1 MRPAPE
7 PGVTSWVDSLDV
19 ADIWLT
25 VVTAAELMCGVAR
38 LPNGRRRRELRAK
51 VDGLLAE
58 DFQDRI
64 LPFDALAATHYADI
78 VADRERSGLQI
89 SMAYGQ
95 IAAIAATGTPD
106 SRRATSV
113 TSLTP
118 ASTSSIR
125 GIWQHRNHLA
135 SNDARRLRN
144 GVSETRCSTAVC
156 LGRVG
161 RHGSSRWFRRDVGS
175 MSGVRGS
182 LGLPA
187 DYGERYLAPTR

>member
-1 MRPAPE
+1 MIVLDTNVVSELMRPAPE

-95 IAAIAATGTPD
+95 VAAICRNWNAGLATRNVSDFVDIGVDLINPWDLATP
-106 SRRATSV
+106 
-113 TSLTP
+113 
-118 ASTSSIR
+118 
-125 GIWQHRNHLA
+125 
-135 SNDARRLRN
+135 
-144 GVSETRCSTAVC
+144 
-156 LGRVG
+156 
-161 RHGSSRWFRRDVGS
+161 
-175 MSGVRGS
+175 
-182 LGLPA
+182 
-187 DYGERYLAPTR
+187 